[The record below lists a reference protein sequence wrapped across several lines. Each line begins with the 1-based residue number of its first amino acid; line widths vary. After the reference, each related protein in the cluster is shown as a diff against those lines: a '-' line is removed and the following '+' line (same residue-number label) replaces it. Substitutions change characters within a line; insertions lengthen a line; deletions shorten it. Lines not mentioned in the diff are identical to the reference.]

1 MLSTINFKNGQIT
14 FDNLLWLTEQDF
26 KEQKNFFGQDLLQ
39 VLYFEKYILD
49 VGWYNISNT
58 KGIFIVEAIK
68 DMNWD
73 KTCQHIKRTQ
83 KNNKNMYKVNIQ
95 KKRKLKMLLE
105 LTFILNQIHCFI
117 II

>member
-1 MLSTINFKNGQIT
+1 MLNAINFRNGQIT

-39 VLYFEKYILD
+39 VRYFEKYILD

-58 KGIFIVEAIK
+58 KGIFIVQVIK

-73 KTCQHIKRTQ
+73 KPLFIKRVSTLKELRRIIEICIKLIYR
-83 KNNKNMYKVNIQ
+83 KNEN
-95 KKRKLKMLLE
+95 
-105 LTFILNQIHCFI
+105 
-117 II
+117 

>member
-1 MLSTINFKNGQIT
+1 MLNAINFRNGQIT

-58 KGIFIVEAIK
+58 KGIFIVQVIK

-73 KTCQHIKRTQ
+73 KPLFIKRVSTLKELRRIIEICIKLIYR
-83 KNNKNMYKVNIQ
+83 KNEN
-95 KKRKLKMLLE
+95 
-105 LTFILNQIHCFI
+105 
-117 II
+117 